1 MWCWT
6 SSWGDSPWCSYDWSL
21 HFPLTQRAVVR
32 TDDSLQHLLEIS
44 PLAWYQT
51 QGCPPTLI
59 LLHSVLPQP
68 FCSTHCTT
76 QARTRVFR
84 LLCIKAI
91 NYVCVCFPNLI
102 SWAIDQG
109 LGTNM
114 AEWEHLSIAPE
125 EAPIVEAKHSVITSP
140 VQSFVTRNFH
150 STQPGLFPGSAFL
163 TCPSALSAQESL
175 GASCSQQK
183 HRKAWN
189 RLLVNKRVLNPNPS
203 PKSFPRTVCICFR
216 LCTPNITD

>member
-1 MWCWT
+1 M
-6 SSWGDSPWCSYDWSL
+6 
-21 HFPLTQRAVVR
+21 
-32 TDDSLQHLLEIS
+32 DDSLHHIQEIS

-51 QGCPPTLI
+51 QGCSPTLI
-59 LLHSVLPQP
+59 LLHSVFPQP

-84 LLCIKAI
+84 LLFIKAI
-91 NYVCVCFPNLI
+91 NYMCIYFLNLL

-140 VQSFVTRNFH
+140 VQSFVTGNFH
-150 STQPGLFPGSAFL
+150 STQPGLFPGSVFL
-163 TCPSALSAQESL
+163 VCPALLAQESL
-175 GASCSQQK
+175 RASHSQQK
-183 HRKAWN
+183 YCKTWN
-189 RLLVNKRVLNPNPS
+189 RLLVNKTVLNPYPS

-216 LCTPNITD
+216 LCTSNITD